1 MFTVPQLIILIAA
14 ISGSAW
20 MVAVLGW
27 IVVRLKRLEEGAVGR
42 LDPEAESLREQLDEV
57 GRRMA
62 ELEER
67 VDFSEALLRSGPDGA
82 DSEGADPS
90 GSGGRGSSTD
100 IPR

>member
-27 IVVRLKRLEEGAVGR
+27 ILNRLKRLEEGAPGKIDR
-42 LDPEAESLREQLDEV
+42 ATESLREQLDEV
-57 GRRMA
+57 GRRMV

-67 VDFSEALLRSGPDGA
+67 LDFSEALL
-82 DSEGADPS
+82 
-90 GSGGRGSSTD
+90 GRGSDEATAGRTEPPGSEYNRSSTD
-100 IPR
+100 IVP